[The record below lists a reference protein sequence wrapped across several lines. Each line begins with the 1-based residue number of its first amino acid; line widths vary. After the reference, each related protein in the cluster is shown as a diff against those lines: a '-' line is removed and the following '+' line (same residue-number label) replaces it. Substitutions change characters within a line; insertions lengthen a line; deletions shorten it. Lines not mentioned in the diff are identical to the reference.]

1 MREERTRR
9 DRRLAADER
18 SGSAARRLTY
28 LLGFVALVMVGL
40 VVYRYWPAWVA
51 DWGGGVLAE
60 AGERVQQLWTDT
72 GGRWLTLA
80 GVVGAV
86 VLATV
91 LVRSHRTLAIVIVEV
106 AVAAGAVLVLVQP
119 AGW

>member
-18 SGSAARRLTY
+18 SGSAARRLTVV
-28 LLGFVALVMVGL
+28 LGFVALVMVGL

-51 DWGGGVLAE
+51 DWGSGFLSD
-60 AGERVQQLWTDT
+60 AGARVETFWTET
-72 GGRWLTLA
+72 GGRWVTLV

-86 VLATV
+86 IVATILA
-91 LVRSHRTLAIVIVEV
+91 RSHRTLAIVIVEI